1 MVKKHGM
8 HFAGSSK
15 VKISEFFSMR
25 SLKFYGD
32 RYPVY
37 YSYSSSIYHEILDQS
52 LINDLEDFIFHH
64 FEFTILCCSCK
75 QGIGILL
82 IDVFVFFLC
91 VETWGKTCMRIFV
104 LIAFIWDHQVMT
116 TSECWSVI
124 WMAVDQILHTKSCK
138 FIHQIK
144 RHQECS
150 LRLIPVKP
158 FVCCVPHVMSK
169 ATNSFAKLSLDESKC
184 VRNIVTVFVESRG
197 WEVIFGGSEKKFN
210 FFWIF

>member
-1 MVKKHGM
+1 MISATYPKTAAQILPTAIIANKINISMVKKHGM

-91 VETWGKTCMRIFV
+91 VET
-104 LIAFIWDHQVMT
+104 
-116 TSECWSVI
+116 
-124 WMAVDQILHTKSCK
+124 
-138 FIHQIK
+138 
-144 RHQECS
+144 
-150 LRLIPVKP
+150 
-158 FVCCVPHVMSK
+158 
-169 ATNSFAKLSLDESKC
+169 
-184 VRNIVTVFVESRG
+184 
-197 WEVIFGGSEKKFN
+197 
-210 FFWIF
+210 